1 MKRCESNKY
10 LVISNI
16 SAFIYLF
23 IRHFIKIPDVVEGFC
38 VGICIALYPIGLYAL
53 KRDLSKVKQF
63 KKRLIGKLGSF

>member
-1 MKRCESNKY
+1 MKGSKSNKY

-23 IRHFIKIPDVVEGFC
+23 IGHFIKLPDIVEGFC

-53 KRDLSKVKQF
+53 KHDLSKVKQF
-63 KKRLIGKLGSF
+63 KKRLVGKLGSF